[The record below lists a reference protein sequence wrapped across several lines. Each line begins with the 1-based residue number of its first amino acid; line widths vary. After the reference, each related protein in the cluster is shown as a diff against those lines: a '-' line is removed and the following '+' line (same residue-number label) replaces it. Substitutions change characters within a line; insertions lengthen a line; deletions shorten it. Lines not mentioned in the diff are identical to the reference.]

1 MLGPWP
7 LTRHRIL
14 TNNYKQRE
22 MMNTLNETTP
32 GEVALEFLNDPDD
45 FGKID
50 SAIFSDEINDILY
63 SSIALVTHRPELVNV
78 EQMKDLTDIED
89 GLDGDGRE
97 AQKRLSKAVLALA
110 TKGLDKPSRKNRV
123 EEDESSFGP

>member
-1 MLGPWP
+1 
-7 LTRHRIL
+7 
-14 TNNYKQRE
+14 
-22 MMNTLNETTP
+22 MNTLNETTP